1 MFGWNR
7 KSEGSDV
14 RTTFAMR
21 REQLRQRVVGAGRAV
36 GSRFQATGAATA
48 AGLRTAG
55 AAVIGGAQAGRRAAA
70 SGSRRVL
77 SGMTAAAAGGASLR
91 KAGAAVLGAAR
102 AGGGAAAVGA
112 RRVLAGSATLAAG
125 TSQKVR
131 GATGSLAGGLAR
143 PGVAGTLAAA
153 GTLFLGLGIGRY
165 RGAGLDSEAIATLAI
180 GGALTATLLPLG
192 LSRLTEVLPGLPTP
206 VGAMAAVGVAV
217 LAAAAV
223 WSAQRD
229 TISLAGIGGGKE
241 VVGRASVV
249 AGDVLKV
256 ADTTVRLSGI
266 EAPERAQLCGKDA
279 GKWRCAEAAR
289 VALSKVVGGRPVR
302 CRLGGTDSGG
312 SPLGHCTID
321 SVDINADLVRQ
332 GYAFAEGGASSR
344 YAGHEKDARTA
355 KAGMWVADIQ
365 RPAEFRAKVWE
376 EAKRRAPDGCPI
388 KGQVTGAERVYVVP
402 GTPTYE
408 RLRVQASRGDRWFCS
423 EQDAASAGFKA
434 AQRG

>member
-1 MFGWNR
+1 M
-7 KSEGSDV
+7 
-14 RTTFAMR
+14 
-21 REQLRQRVVGAGRAV
+21 
-36 GSRFQATGAATA
+36 
-48 AGLRTAG
+48 
-55 AAVIGGAQAGRRAAA
+55 
-70 SGSRRVL
+70 
-77 SGMTAAAAGGASLR
+77 
-91 KAGAAVLGAAR
+91 
-102 AGGGAAAVGA
+102 
-112 RRVLAGSATLAAG
+112 LAGSAALATM
-125 TSQKVR
+125 TSQKAR
-131 GATGSLAGGLAR
+131 AATGSLAGSLAR

-180 GGALTATLLPLG
+180 GGALTATLLPMG
-192 LSRLTEVLPGLPTP
+192 LSRLTGTLPGLASPI
-206 VGAMAAVGVAV
+206 GGMAVAGVAV

-229 TISLAGIGGGKE
+229 TVILASIGGESKE

-289 VALSKVVGGRPVR
+289 FALLKVVGGRSVR
-302 CRLGGTDSGG
+302 CRLSGTDSAG
-312 SPLGHCTID
+312 SAFGHCSID

-344 YAGHEKDARTA
+344 YGGHEKDARTA
-355 KAGMWVADIQ
+355 KAGIWVADIQ
-365 RPAEFRAKVWE
+365 RPAEFRTKVWE

-388 KGQVTGAERVYVVP
+388 KGQVSGAERVYVLP
-402 GTPTYE
+402 GTPAYE
-408 RLRVQASRGDRWFCS
+408 RLRMQVSRGDRWFCS

>member
-14 RTTFAMR
+14 RTAFAMR
-21 REQLRQRVVGAGRAV
+21 REQLRQRVMGAGRAV

-48 AGLRTAG
+48 AGLRAAG
-55 AAVIGGAQAGRRAAA
+55 AATLGGAQAARRAAA
-70 SGSRRVL
+70 SGSRRML
-77 SGMTAAAAGGASLR
+77 SGVGATVARGAGLGR
-91 KAGAAVLGAAR
+91 AGAAVLGAAR
-102 AGGGAAAVGA
+102 AGGGAAAVRA
-112 RRVLAGSATLAAG
+112 RRMLAGSAALAAMA
-125 TSQKVR
+125 SQKAR
-131 GATGSLAGGLAR
+131 TATGSLAGSLAR
-143 PGVAGTLAAA
+143 PVVAGTLAAA

-165 RGAGLDSEAIATLAI
+165 RGTGLDSEAIATLAI
-180 GGALTATLLPLG
+180 GGALTVALLPIG
-192 LSRLTEVLPGLPTP
+192 LSRLTGALPGLASP
-206 VGAMAAVGVAV
+206 VGGMAAAGVAV
-217 LAAAAV
+217 LAAAAL

-229 TISLAGIGGGKE
+229 TISLSSIGGGKE
-241 VVGRASVV
+241 VVGRAAVV
-249 AGDVLKV
+249 AGDLLKV

-289 VALSKVVGGRPVR
+289 SALSKVVAGRPVR
-302 CRLGGTDSGG
+302 CRLSGTDSGG
-312 SPLGHCTID
+312 SPLGHCSID

-355 KAGMWVADIQ
+355 KAGMWIADIQ
-365 RPAEFRAKVWE
+365 RPAEFRAKAWE

-388 KGQVTGAERVYVVP
+388 KGQVTGAERIYVLP
-402 GTPTYE
+402 GTPAYE
-408 RLRVQASRGDRWFCS
+408 RLRVQSSRGDRWFCS